1 MMLDVGN
8 SWQRKNTGRVT
19 IQRGN
24 KAEAERAAQDL
35 IKRGYEIIKTGT
47 HGDNYHTG
55 FRSAE
60 VMDTSYKSEQSYG
73 ASCKYFI
80 VLERKE
86 E

>member
-35 IKRGYEIIKTGT
+35 VARGYEIISEGS
-47 HGDNYHTG
+47 HGDNYHPG
-55 FRSAE
+55 FRSGE
-60 VMDTSYKSEQSYG
+60 VLTTSYKSEMSYG

-86 E
+86 V